1 MAVVS
6 AARRPNVVSPR
17 SWISW
22 GLGTSISAT
31 RFAGPPPDLL
41 PHGVAAGLERA
52 HEALRLL
59 FEDLAALVQPLTG
72 AALRLVGELLRP
84 ARHVTAPVGQELA
97 GLRPGLRRQQ
107 DGSGG
112 AQHRAEQEP
121 AHVAARIASLVTH
134 GDLLG
139 A

>member
-31 RFAGPPPDLL
+31 RLAGPSSNLL

-59 FEDLAALVQPLTG
+59 LEDLAALVEPFAG
-72 AALRLVGELLRP
+72 AALRLVGELLRAARHIAAVLGQEP
-84 ARHVTAPVGQELA
+84 AR
-97 GLRPGLRRQQ
+97 LRTGFRRHQQ
-107 DGSGG
+107 RDSG
-112 AQHRAEQEP
+112 ADHRAEQEP
-121 AHVAARIASLVTH
+121 AHVPPCVASIIAH